1 MKVNA
6 STVFGMFGIVSITG
20 PVMGVLVGG
29 YVTTALGGYNS
40 LNSMYVTIVLSI
52 FCLLCA
58 APIPYIHDKSLYLLV
73 VVLLWFLLFAGGFIL
88 PCMTGIMLNT

>member
-1 MKVNA
+1 MCGALTALFFVLTGVQFWFSDYLITVMKVNP
-6 STVFGMFGIVSITG
+6 STVFSMFGVVSITG

-40 LNSMYVTIVLSI
+40 LNSMYVTIILSL

-58 APIPYIHDKSLYLLV
+58 APIPYI
-73 VVLLWFLLFAGGFIL
+73 
-88 PCMTGIMLNT
+88 